1 MADPLV
7 QKFEELTMQRS
18 LTSRTRE
25 ATPPTWGQMKR
36 LTQKAEKTLVKA
48 GQPLNPTNLLLA
60 MMVVVTCQVIGVLA
74 SNHTYWAYIPNP
86 PLVRAVSWGEPE
98 VQVCTNETAFF
109 PPPACGGIEQLSHHK
124 QQYNISNL
132 TIAVEGIPLCIG
144 IGQTPLLSVHQGT
157 FSSFL

>member
-1 MADPLV
+1 MADPFV

-36 LTQKAEKTLVKA
+36 STQEAEKTLMKV

-60 MMVVVTCQVIGVLA
+60 MMAVVTCQVFAGVLA
-74 SNHTYWAYIPNP
+74 SNHTYWAYVPNP

-109 PPPACGGIEQLSHHK
+109 PCQL
-124 QQYNISNL
+124 
-132 TIAVEGIPLCIG
+132 AGE
-144 IGQTPLLSVHQGT
+144 
-157 FSSFL
+157 